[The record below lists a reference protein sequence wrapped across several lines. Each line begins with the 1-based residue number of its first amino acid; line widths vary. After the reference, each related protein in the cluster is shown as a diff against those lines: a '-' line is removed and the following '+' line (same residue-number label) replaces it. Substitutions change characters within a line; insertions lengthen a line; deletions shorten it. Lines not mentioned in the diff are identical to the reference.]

1 MHITVPNI
9 QIDETINRL
18 IVTIDFSEAMK
29 DGCAQSASVIVYLP
43 LDEGAALAEIETAA
57 LQSAF
62 DFLRAAL
69 AVHSAQGHP

>member
-1 MHITVPNI
+1 MDITVTNI
-9 QIDETINRL
+9 QIDETINKL
-18 IVTIDFSEAMK
+18 IATVDFSQEK
-29 DGCAQSASVIVYLP
+29 DGYTHSASVIVYLP

-62 DFLRAAL
+62 GFLKDAL